1 MTDMV
6 DTEYLP
12 NRPLTEGEFE
22 ADGKSTHCITDG
34 TSGNAK
40 RSNGIW
46 ILIVS
51 IGDCFRTAPTP
62 GPARTGKL
70 LQ

>member
-22 ADGKSTHCITDG
+22 EFVETQGIECPLAFHSYCPRA
-34 TSGNAK
+34 TSPRRA
-40 RSNGIW
+40 
-46 ILIVS
+46 
-51 IGDCFRTAPTP
+51 
-62 GPARTGKL
+62 
-70 LQ
+70 